1 MRARIGRPT
10 PALVISVVSL
20 FVALGGVGYAA
31 ATIGS
36 AQIKNNSIKSID
48 IHNGTIVSKDINAS
62 TRKALKGQKGAT
74 GSQGA
79 TGATGATGAKGTT
92 GLTGSTGPA
101 GTPGT
106 SVFANAIPS
115 GTTITGGFGGRYIAP
130 QLAFNNSYLVATS
143 FPVKAPVALSDTDV
157 NTAPDPA
164 ADDPDAT
171 CTGTFDAPT
180 APAGKV
186 CLYISNAANAKVA
199 GFRLTKPG
207 TAGST
212 PGDAYGFIVR
222 IIDNGTVSNT
232 SSAAAEGTWAY
243 TAP

>member
-10 PALVISVVSL
+10 PALAISVVSL

-48 IHNGTIVSKDINAS
+48 VHNGTIVSKDINAS

-74 GSQGA
+74 GPKGA

-92 GLTGSTGPA
+92 GATGLP

-130 QLAFNNSYLVATS
+130 QLALNNSYLVATS
-143 FPVKAPVALSDTDV
+143 FPVRAPVPLSDTDV
-157 NTAPDPA
+157 NAAPNAA
-164 ADDPDAT
+164 ADDPDTA

-199 GFRLTKPG
+199 GFRLTNPG
-207 TAGST
+207 GAGTPT

-222 IIDNGTVSNT
+222 IIDDTVVGNNKST
-232 SSAAAEGTWAY
+232 AAEGTWAY